1 MSLGLTTPFSFMRD
15 ECVRLMT
22 RNSTHTNPTVFS
34 RGRMYRF
41 NMFSLPIGVVSFS
54 DENSQPSAPV
64 SGEDESHSF
73 RSCCSPDGG
82 LHIGPPSRSSVHP
95 HLVCRPVP

>member
-1 MSLGLTTPFSFMRD
+1 MSLGLTPFSFMRD

-22 RNSTHTNPTVFS
+22 RNSTHSNPTVFS

-54 DENSQPSAPV
+54 DGNSQPSPPV

-73 RSCCSPDGG
+73 RSCCSPDGSAARC
-82 LHIGPPSRSSVHP
+82 LI
-95 HLVCRPVP
+95 LPVRDSAVRRFHFRQ